1 MKRTLIKD
9 IELEKEVKITGFVEK
24 FRDLKFVQFI
34 VLSDVTGSIQIT
46 IDKEKSA
53 DQVQTTTIIEGSTL
67 VVYGKAVDSP
77 NVKLGGREF
86 IPTKIEVETMA
97 EASPIGNDSSVELKS
112 DYRWIDLRQPS
123 KRLIF
128 KVQTILIDAMRR
140 YLIDKDFIEI
150 HTPKLSA
157 ISSEGG
163 SEVFK
168 TDYFGQEVYLTQSP
182 QLYKQMAIASGFDKV
197 FEIGE
202 AFRAEK
208 SYTNKHVTEFVSFD
222 VEMGGIESH
231 EDVMELEENMI
242 AYAMQVVKDTYGEE
256 IKSTFGIDLVVPT
269 VPFPRF
275 PMSEIYKILND
286 NKFDIEE
293 GEDISTD
300 MEKFL
305 GEYMVKKNGHDF
317 FFITDYPA
325 EIRAFYHQRYEG
337 TMIAKGYDLY
347 YRTVEITT
355 GAQREHRAER
365 LMAQMRERGIEP
377 SHLQQYVDFF
387 RYGCPAHG
395 GFAIGVERITML
407 LLEQPSLRETALIY
421 RSPNRIKP

>member
-1 MKRTLIKD
+1 MKRTYIKD
-9 IELEKEVKITGFVEK
+9 LEFEKEVKITGFVDK
-24 FRDLKFVQFI
+24 FRDLRFVQFI
-34 VLSDVTGSIQIT
+34 VLSDATGSIQIT

-53 DQVQTTTIIEGSTL
+53 EHVITTPIIAGSTL

-77 NVKLGGREF
+77 SVKMGGREF
-86 IPTKIEVETMA
+86 IPSKIEIETMA
-97 EASPIGNDSSVELKS
+97 EVSPIGADSSADLRS
-112 DYRWIDLRQPS
+112 DYRWLDLRQPE

-128 KVQTILIDAMRR
+128 KVQTILVDAMRR
-140 YLIDKDFIEI
+140 YLIDNDFIEI

-197 FEIGE
+197 FEIGQC
-202 AFRAEK
+202 FRAEK

-222 VEMGGIESH
+222 LEMGGIESH
-231 EDVMELEENMI
+231 EDVMQVEENMI
-242 AYAMQVVKDTYGEE
+242 AYAMKVVKDKYGEE
-256 IKSTFGIDLVVPT
+256 IKNVLGVEFNVPT

-275 PMSEIYKILND
+275 KMEEVYKILRE
-286 NKFDIEE
+286 NKFDIKD
-293 GEDISTD
+293 GEDIGTD

-317 FFITDYPA
+317 FFLTDYNSD
-325 EIRAFYHQRYEG
+325 IRAFYHQRYEG
-337 TMIAKGYDLY
+337 TKIAKGYDLY
-347 YRTVEITT
+347 YKTIEITT
-355 GAQREHRAER
+355 GAQREHRAEV
-365 LMAQMRERGIEP
+365 LMAQMRERGIDP

-407 LLEQPSLRETALIY
+407 LLNQPSLRETALIY

>member
-1 MKRTLIKD
+1 MKRTYIKD
-9 IELEKEVKITGFVEK
+9 LEFEKEVKITGFVDK
-24 FRDLKFVQFI
+24 FRDLRFVQFI
-34 VLSDVTGSIQIT
+34 VLSDATGSIQIT

-53 DQVQTTTIIEGSTL
+53 DQVINTPIIAGSTL

-77 NVKLGGREF
+77 SVKMGGREF
-86 IPTKIEVETMA
+86 IPTKIELETMA
-97 EASPIGNDSSVELKS
+97 EVSPIGTDSSTELKS
-112 DYRWIDLRQPS
+112 DYRWLDLRQPE

-128 KVQTILIDAMRR
+128 KVQTILVDAMRR
-140 YLIDKDFIEI
+140 YLIDRDFIEI

-202 AFRAEK
+202 CFRAEK

-222 VEMGGIESH
+222 LEMGGIESH
-231 EDVMELEENMI
+231 EDVMEVEENMI
-242 AYAMQVVKDTYGEE
+242 AYAMQVVKDKYGEE
-256 IKSTFGIDLVVPT
+256 IKNTFGIEFDVPT

-275 PMSEIYKILND
+275 KMEEVYKILRD
-286 NKFDIEE
+286 NKFDIKD

-317 FFITDYPA
+317 FFLTDYNA
-325 EIRAFYHQRYEG
+325 DIRAFYHQRYEG
-337 TMIAKGYDLY
+337 TRIAKGYDLY
-347 YRTVEITT
+347 YKTIEITT
-355 GAQREHRAER
+355 GAQREHRADV
-365 LMAQMRERGIEP
+365 LMSQMREKGIEP

-407 LLEQPSLRETALIY
+407 LLNQPSLRETALIY

>member
-1 MKRTLIKD
+1 MKRTYIKD
-9 IELEKEVKITGFVEK
+9 LEFEKEVKICGFVDK
-24 FRDLKFVQFI
+24 FRDLRFVQFI
-34 VLSDVTGSIQIT
+34 VLSDATGSIQIT

-53 DQVQTTTIIEGSTL
+53 EHVITTPIIAGSTL

-77 NVKLGGREF
+77 SVKMGGREF
-86 IPTKIEVETMA
+86 IPSKIEIETMA
-97 EASPIGNDSSVELKS
+97 EVSPIGADSSADLRS
-112 DYRWIDLRQPS
+112 DYRWLDLRQPE

-140 YLIDKDFIEI
+140 YLIDNDFIEI

-197 FEIGE
+197 FEIGQC
-202 AFRAEK
+202 FRAEK

-222 VEMGGIESH
+222 LEMGGIESH
-231 EDVMELEENMI
+231 EDVMQVEENMI
-242 AYAMQVVKDTYGEE
+242 AYAMQVVKDKYGEE
-256 IKSTFGIDLVVPT
+256 IKNVLGVEFNVPT

-275 PMSEIYKILND
+275 KMEEVYKILRE
-286 NKFDIEE
+286 NKFDIKD
-293 GEDISTD
+293 GEDIGTD

-317 FFITDYPA
+317 FFLTDYNSD
-325 EIRAFYHQRYEG
+325 IRAFYHQRYEG
-337 TMIAKGYDLY
+337 TKIAKGYDLY
-347 YRTVEITT
+347 YKTIEITT
-355 GAQREHRAER
+355 GAQREHRAEV
-365 LMAQMRERGIEP
+365 LMSQMREKGIDP

-407 LLEQPSLRETALIY
+407 LLNQPSLRETALIY

>member
-1 MKRTLIKD
+1 MRTLIKD
-9 IELEKEVKITGFVEK
+9 IEIDKEIEIRGFVDK

-34 VLSDVTGSIQIT
+34 IVSDVSGSIQVT
-46 IDKEKSA
+46 IDKELNKDLIVDSA
-53 DQVQTTTIIEGSTL
+53 LTTGST
-67 VVYGKAVDSP
+67 VIVKGKAVSSP
-77 NVKLGGREF
+77 SVKLGGVEF
-86 IPTKIEVETMA
+86 IPTEVIIETLA
-97 EASPIGNDSSVELKS
+97 EVSPISTDSSSDLLL
-112 DYRWIDLRQPS
+112 DYRWIDLRQPH
-123 KRLIF
+123 KRLVF
-128 KVQTILIDAMRR
+128 QVQTTLIDAMRR
-140 YLIDKDFIEI
+140 FVLNKDFIEI

-168 TDYFGQEVYLTQSP
+168 TDYFGQEVFLTQSP

-222 VEMGGIESH
+222 IEMGNIDSH
-231 EDVMELEENMI
+231 EDVMKLEEEMI
-242 AYAMQVVKDTYGEE
+242 AYAIGEVKEKYGDK
-256 IKSTFGIDLVVPT
+256 IKETFGFDLVVPT

-275 PMSEIYKILND
+275 KMEEVYKILNE
-286 NKFDIEE
+286 NGFEIED

-305 GEYMVKKNGHDF
+305 GDYMVKKNGHDF

-325 EIRAFYHQRYEG
+325 EIRAFYHMNYEG
-337 TMIAKGYDLY
+337 TNIAKGYDLY
-347 YRTVEITT
+347 YKQVEITT
-355 GAQREHRAER
+355 GAQREHRVEKLKAKM
-365 LMAQMRERGIEP
+365 LERGIQPE
-377 SHLQQYVDFF
+377 HLQQYVDFF

-407 LLEQPSLRETALIY
+407 LLNQASLRDTALIY